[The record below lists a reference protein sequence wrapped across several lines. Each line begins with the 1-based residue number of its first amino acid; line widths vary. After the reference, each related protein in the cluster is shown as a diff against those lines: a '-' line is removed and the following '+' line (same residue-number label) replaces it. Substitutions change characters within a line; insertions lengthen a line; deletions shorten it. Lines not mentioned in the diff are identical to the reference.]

1 VHTVVSEG
9 VRLAVDVV
17 GEGDPVTVVGH
28 GLTGSRRDFHLLAPF
43 IPGTKVLFDFRGHG
57 QSEAPPPGQYSM
69 DLFAEDVDNVAAAF
83 DATALVGVSLGGGAT
98 LRLLRSKPERFRRL
112 VFVLPA
118 RLERSDEARG
128 RLLRLADLLESRSV
142 EEVADLLV
150 AEEEAEGSF
159 DRFPASRDRRREAIL
174 AMNAHG
180 IPRAIREVIDD
191 PPLASGEPLNRVT
204 APALVVGQEGDPV
217 HRADV
222 ARELAA
228 TLPNA
233 ELILFEDRHAM
244 LAEVAALTQRIAGF
258 LAGLGESSYR

>member
-1 VHTVVSEG
+1 
-9 VRLAVDVV
+9 
-17 GEGDPVTVVGH
+17 
-28 GLTGSRRDFHLLAPF
+28 
-43 IPGTKVLFDFRGHG
+43 
-57 QSEAPPPGQYSM
+57 
-69 DLFAEDVDNVAAAF
+69 
-83 DATALVGVSLGGGAT
+83 
-98 LRLLRSKPERFRRL
+98 

-128 RLLRLADLLESRSV
+128 RLLRLADLLDSHSV

-174 AMNAHG
+174 AMNAQG

-191 PPLASGEPLNRVT
+191 PPLAARESLHRVT

-258 LAGLGESSYR
+258 LGG